1 MVFFEQLTNEVSNMD
16 LPNFIMV
23 VLLFYIPFYFSK
35 KAQTLFFH
43 LFYAGIGLYML
54 FTMEDTRIIYDTKM
68 LVGLGLLV
76 PQLTFLRWFFVYSI
90 QTIKMMTSNTYY
102 FFLTIF
108 YKMMRFLKW
117 LISIPNNIK
126 IFFANFS
133 FKKSQNYQ
141 EDNKSYENKYK
152 EEYQHKQKKEKSYNE
167 EESKSFYEE
176 KQESYQESKNDYG
189 EFAQFYSDNAYIIL
203 GVSSEDDLKTIK
215 KIYIKLANEY
225 HPDKH
230 PEEFELYNEIMGK
243 INEAYSKVK
252 KYNK

>member
-1 MVFFEQLTNEVSNMD
+1 MLKRNNKCYLSSF
-16 LPNFIMV
+16 
-23 VLLFYIPFYFSK
+23 LLF
-35 KAQTLFFH
+35 
-43 LFYAGIGLYML
+43 
-54 FTMEDTRIIYDTKM
+54 E
-68 LVGLGLLV
+68 
-76 PQLTFLRWFFVYSI
+76 
-90 QTIKMMTSNTYY
+90 YY
-102 FFLTIF
+102 
-108 YKMMRFLKW
+108 
-117 LISIPNNIK
+117 
-126 IFFANFS
+126 
-133 FKKSQNYQ
+133 
-141 EDNKSYENKYK
+141 
-152 EEYQHKQKKEKSYNE
+152 KQKKEKFYNE